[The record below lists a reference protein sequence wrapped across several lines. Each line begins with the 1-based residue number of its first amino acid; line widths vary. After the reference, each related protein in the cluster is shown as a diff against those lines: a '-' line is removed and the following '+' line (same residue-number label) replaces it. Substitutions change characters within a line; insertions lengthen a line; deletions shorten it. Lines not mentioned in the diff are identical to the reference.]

1 MFIHSNL
8 LMKLSVNFVDAFT
21 SELFKGNSAAVILL
35 DQWLPESVM
44 QSIAIE
50 NNLSETA
57 FLVRDEERFLIRW
70 FSPIKEV
77 DFCGHATLA
86 SAFVLFSRHKEKSQI
101 TFWAQAVGSI
111 AVLLKEG
118 GLIEMNWPK
127 QEPFGIDTVPTDLLD
142 GLSIKPK
149 EVLRNRQAYFAVYE
163 NEQQIRSIVPNS
175 QALKGLAPYDV
186 VVTAP
191 GETYDFV
198 SRYFWPANGGEEDP
212 VTGSI
217 HSGLA
222 PFWAQ
227 RLEKSELVAMQVSA
241 RTGLL
246 NCRVESQRVYI
257 SGMCIQYLEGVI
269 NI

>member
-1 MFIHSNL
+1 
-8 LMKLSVNFVDAFT
+8 MKLSINFVDAFT
-21 SELFKGNSAAVILL
+21 SELFKGNAAAVILL

-57 FLVRDEERFLIRW
+57 FLVRDDERFLIRW

-86 SAFVLFSRHKEKSQI
+86 SAFVLFNRHKEKSQI
-101 TFWAQAVGSI
+101 TFWAQAVGAITVS
-111 AVLLKEG
+111 LKEG
-118 GLIEMNWPK
+118 GLIEMSFPK
-127 QEPFGIDTVPTDLLD
+127 QAPLEIDTVPPELLD

-149 EVLRNRQAYFAVYE
+149 EVLRNRQAYFAIYE
-163 NEQQIRSIVPNS
+163 NEQQIRSIVPDS
-175 QALKGLAPYDV
+175 QVLKALAPYDV

-191 GETYDFV
+191 GEKHDFV

-222 PFWAQ
+222 PFWAN
-227 RLEKSELVAMQVSA
+227 RLKKSELIAMQVSI

-246 NCRVESQRVYI
+246 NCRVESQRVFI
-257 SGMCIQYLEGVI
+257 SGMCVQYLDGVI
-269 NI
+269 SI

>member
-1 MFIHSNL
+1 
-8 LMKLSVNFVDAFT
+8 MKLPVNFVDAFT

-57 FLVRDEERFLIRW
+57 FLVRDDERFLIRW
-70 FSPIKEV
+70 FSPIKEI

-86 SAFVLFSRHKEKSQI
+86 SAFVLFNRNKEKSQI
-101 TFWAQAVGSI
+101 TFWAQAVGTITVS
-111 AVLLKEG
+111 LREG
-118 GLIEMNWPK
+118 GLIEMSFPN
-127 QEPFGIDTVPTDLLD
+127 QEPFEIGTVPPDLLD

-163 NEQQIRSIVPNS
+163 NEQQIRSIVPNL
-175 QALKGLAPYDV
+175 QALKALAPYDV
-186 VVTAP
+186 VVTAK
-191 GETYDFV
+191 GEKHDFV

-217 HSGLA
+217 HAGLA

-227 RLEKSELVAMQVSA
+227 RLKKSELIAMQVST

-246 NCRVESQRVYI
+246 NCRVESQRIFI
-257 SGMCIQYLEGVI
+257 SGMCIQYLDGVI
-269 NI
+269 SI

>member
-1 MFIHSNL
+1 
-8 LMKLSVNFVDAFT
+8 MKLSVNFVDAFT

-44 QSIAIE
+44 QSIATE

-57 FLVRDEERFLIRW
+57 FLVRDDERFLIRW

-86 SAFVLFSRHKEKSQI
+86 SAFVLFNRHKEKAQI
-101 TFWAQAVGSI
+101 IFWAKAVGEVTVSSGD
-111 AVLLKEG
+111 G
-118 GLIEMNWPK
+118 GLMEMSFPNQKPT
-127 QEPFGIDTVPTDLLD
+127 EIDTVPPDLID

-163 NEQQIRSIVPNS
+163 NEQQIRSIIPNS
-175 QALKGLAPYDV
+175 QALKTLAPYDV
-186 VVTAP
+186 VVTAR
-191 GETYDFV
+191 GETHDFV

-227 RLEKSELVAMQVSA
+227 RLGKSELIAMQVST

-246 NCRVESQRVYI
+246 NCRVESQRVFI
-257 SGMCIQYLEGVI
+257 SGTCVQYLDGVI
-269 NI
+269 SI

>member
-1 MFIHSNL
+1 
-8 LMKLSVNFVDAFT
+8 MKLTVNFVDAFT
-21 SELFKGNSAAVILL
+21 SELFKGNSAAVIVL
-35 DQWLPESVM
+35 DQWLPEPVM

-57 FLVRDEERFLIRW
+57 FLVPDQGKFLIRW

-86 SAFVLFSRHKEKSQI
+86 SAFVLFNRYRDKPEI
-101 TFWAQAVGSI
+101 IFWAKAIGPI
-111 AVLLKEG
+111 PVLLKEG
-118 GLIEMNWPK
+118 GYIEMSFPK
-127 QEPFGIDTVPTDLLD
+127 QEPIKIDIIPSDLLD
-142 GLSIKPK
+142 GLSIRPK

-191 GETYDFV
+191 GETHDFV

-222 PFWAQ
+222 PYWEQ
-227 RLEKSELVAMQVSA
+227 RLKKSELIAMQAST

-246 NCRVESQRVYI
+246 NCRVEPQRVFI
-257 SGMCIQYLEGVI
+257 SGMCIQYLDGVI
-269 NI
+269 SI

>member
-1 MFIHSNL
+1 
-8 LMKLSVNFVDAFT
+8 MKLTVNFIDAFA
-21 SELFKGNSAAVILL
+21 SEPFKGNAAAVILL
-35 DQWLPESVM
+35 DQWLPASVM

-57 FLVRDEERFLIRW
+57 FLVRDPEGRFLIRW
-70 FSPIKEV
+70 FSPMKEI

-86 SAFVLFSRHKEKSQI
+86 SAFVLFKADKSASQI
-101 TFWAQAVGSI
+101 TFFAAAVGAIVVSRQ
-111 AVLLKEG
+111 EG
-118 GLIEMNWPK
+118 GLIEMNFPN
-127 QEPFGIDTVPTDLLD
+127 QEPQVIEHIPQDLLD

-163 NEQQIRSIVPNS
+163 TEQQIRSVAPQL
-175 QALKGLAPYDV
+175 QALKKLAPYDV

-191 GETYDFV
+191 GETHDFV

-222 PFWAQ
+222 PFWGQ
-227 RLEKSELVAMQVSA
+227 RLNKTELIAMQVSA

-246 NCRVESQRVYI
+246 NCRLEGERVYI
-257 SGMCIQYLEGVI
+257 SGSCVQYLEGVI
-269 NI
+269 DI

>member
-1 MFIHSNL
+1 MLTDKHTP
-8 LMKLSVNFVDAFT
+8 MKLSVNFIDAFT
-21 SELFKGNSAAVILL
+21 SELFKGNAAAVILL

-57 FLVRDEERFLIRW
+57 FLVRDDERFLIRW

-86 SAFVLFSRHKEKSQI
+86 SAFVLFNRHKEKFQI
-101 TFWAQAVGSI
+101 TFWAKAVGAITVS
-111 AVLLKEG
+111 LGDG
-118 GLIEMNWPK
+118 GLMEMSFPK
-127 QEPFGIDTVPTDLLD
+127 QEPSEIDTVPPDLLD

-175 QALKGLAPYDV
+175 QALKALAPYDV

-191 GETYDFV
+191 GETHDFV

-227 RLEKSELVAMQVSA
+227 RLGKSELIAMQVST

-246 NCRVESQRVYI
+246 NCRVESQRVFV
-257 SGMCIQYLEGVI
+257 SGMCIQYLDGVI

>member
-1 MFIHSNL
+1 
-8 LMKLSVNFVDAFT
+8 MKLTVNFIDAFA
-21 SELFKGNSAAVILL
+21 SEPFKGNAAAVILL
-35 DQWLPESVM
+35 EQWLPASVM

-57 FLVRDEERFLIRW
+57 FLVRDPEGRFLIRW
-70 FSPIKEV
+70 FSPMKEI

-86 SAFVLFSRHKEKSQI
+86 SAFVLFKADKSASQI
-101 TFWAQAVGSI
+101 TFFAEAVGSL
-111 AVLLKEG
+111 VVSRHEG
-118 GLIEMNWPK
+118 DLIEMNFPN
-127 QEPFGIDTVPTDLLD
+127 QEPQGIDHIPQDLLD
-142 GLSIKPK
+142 GLSINPK

-163 NEQQIRSIVPNS
+163 TEQQIRSVTPNL
-175 QALKGLAPYDV
+175 QALKKLAPYDV

-191 GETYDFV
+191 GETHDFV

-222 PFWAQ
+222 PFWGQ
-227 RLEKSELVAMQVSA
+227 RLNKTELIAMQVSA

-246 NCRVESQRVYI
+246 SCRLEGPRVYI
-257 SGMCIQYLEGVI
+257 SGSCVQYLEGVI
-269 NI
+269 DI